1 MYFVYIFFFY
11 LNAQKFFKWIDESKI
26 VNFIKYKIKILN
38 RKYYITV

>member
-1 MYFVYIFFFY
+1 MYFVYIFLFY
-11 LNAQKFFKWIDESKI
+11 MNAQKFFKWIDESKI